1 MTVLFNLSQTTTEQE
16 RARTDPDADTSIPLI
31 LLRSFPLSAHPQSSI
46 IKARS
51 LSSRSVTISIVSF
64 FAIAGALAHCLAVH
78 VASAT
83 NIEDELASVQIFSSS
98 AMVSLFCIMVL
109 FVFISVRILHK
120 PIGVILEKEYT
131 NRGEYPAIGSGQTND
146 ISIDSVEMA
155 CRTFSSRSDVFL
167 SMGNMA
173 LLQNASSC

>member
-1 MTVLFNLSQTTTEQE
+1 M
-16 RARTDPDADTSIPLI
+16 
-31 LLRSFPLSAHPQSSI
+31 
-46 IKARS
+46 
-51 LSSRSVTISIVSF
+51 
-64 FAIAGALAHCLAVH
+64 H